1 MMHNTVNLINYPL
14 KIMVLTPQLNIHPLN
29 VLTMCQVILFQSNFL
44 KIYPLENVYLYI
56 YLHIKNIDI
65 NFKSVLKDVQG
76 VNSSSLPL
84 EMKRRIVKSILVKNS
99 KVCKFVIQRRKIRD
113 KAREDKGTDTT
124 I

>member
-76 VNSSSLPL
+76 VNSSFLPL

>member
-1 MMHNTVNLINYPL
+1 
-14 KIMVLTPQLNIHPLN
+14 MVLTPQLNIHPLN

-124 I
+124 S